1 MIFSRHAAFTVVVI
15 SLAGC
20 SASVS
25 VEQAFP
31 APLVE
36 QLPLRMAIHY
46 SPALTGFV
54 HREDRGPER
63 EWTVQLGQANQ
74 QMFAAVF
81 AGLFRDT
88 QVVTSIQAA
97 AQEMPALDGI
107 VAPTLEAFEFSLPG
121 QAAMDQYAVWIRY
134 NLAVYGPDGRLL
146 VSWPIAAYG
155 ESGSGGLDDEKAMER
170 AVVLAMRDA
179 AATVAV
185 NFAKQPKVREFF
197 LHAAPSA
204 DP

>member
-1 MIFSRHAAFTVVVI
+1 MTLSRHAALTAVVI
-15 SLAGC
+15 GLAGC

-31 APLVE
+31 PPLVE

-46 SPALTGFV
+46 PPELTEFV
-54 HREDRGPER
+54 HSEDRGPER
-63 EWTVQLGQANQ
+63 KWTVQLGQANRS
-74 QMFAAVF
+74 MFAAVF
-81 AGLFRDT
+81 SGLFRET
-88 QVVTSIQAA
+88 QVVSSIQAA

-107 VAPTLEAFEFSLPG
+107 VKPTLEAFEFSLPG
-121 QAAMDQYAVWIRY
+121 QAAMDQFAVWIRY
-134 NLAVYGPDGRLL
+134 NLALYGPDGRLL
-146 VSWPIAAYG
+146 VSWPVAAYG

-185 NFAKQPKVREFF
+185 DFGKQPKVREFF
-197 LHAAPSA
+197 LHASPSP